1 MPTFEM
7 YSRKLVFAGA
17 ILAAIGVGLGAIGA
31 HFLPN
36 FLEKKQFDE
45 VKIEKRMEQFETG
58 VRYHLYHS
66 LAIIV
71 VSLSPLTGR
80 LPSAAACLMLV
91 GLALFS
97 GGIYG
102 IVFGELG
109 THVIVPFGGFAF
121 IAAWTILAF
130 SALGRP
136 AG

>member
-1 MPTFEM
+1 MLTFEM

-31 HFLPN
+31 HFLPEY
-36 FLEKKQFDE
+36 LEAKQLDV
-45 VKIEKRMEQFETG
+45 VKIEKRMTQFETG

-66 LAIIV
+66 LALV
-71 VSLSPLTGR
+71 VVGLSPLTGR
-80 LPSAAACLMLV
+80 LPCVAAWLMFA

-121 IAAWTILAF
+121 MAAWITLAF
-130 SALGRP
+130 ATLGRP
-136 AG
+136 DA

>member
-1 MPTFEM
+1 M
-7 YSRKLVFAGA
+7 YSRKLVFTGA

-31 HFLPN
+31 HFLPKY
-36 FLEKKQFDE
+36 LESRELDA
-45 VKIEKRMEQFETG
+45 VMIEKRKEQFETG

-71 VSLSPLTGR
+71 IGLSPLAGR
-80 LPSAAACLMLV
+80 LPWIVASLMFA

-102 IVFGELG
+102 IVFGELA

-121 IAAWTILAF
+121 IAAWIALAF
-130 SALGRP
+130 TIFRRP
-136 AG
+136 AS